1 MAAIMNL
8 EKLKT
13 AAKKSGD
20 YLRPDLA
27 NESLNHLGK
36 RSAKAAKT
44 EAKAEREVYVEALK
58 NCGESIRHATT
69 PEERTEALK
78 SNERL
83 ANAFSESSDRRLTQT
98 NRFLWGIAGGVVLL
112 AGGVVAGRYLSK

>member
-1 MAAIMNL
+1 MSAIANL
-8 EKLKT
+8 EKLKA

-27 NESLNHLGK
+27 NESLNRLGK
-36 RSAKAAKT
+36 RSSKAAKT
-44 EAKAEREVYVEALK
+44 EAKAERDVYVEAMK

-69 PEERTEALK
+69 PEERAEALQ

-98 NRFLWGIAGGVVLL
+98 NRFLWGIAGGVLLL

>member
-8 EKLKT
+8 EKLKA
-13 AAKKSGD
+13 AAKKGGN

-44 EAKAEREVYVEALK
+44 EAKAERDVYVEAMK

-69 PEERTEALK
+69 PEERIEALK
-78 SNERL
+78 SNERM
-83 ANAFSESSDRRLTQT
+83 AQNFSESSHRRLAQT
-98 NRFLWGIAGGVVLL
+98 NRFLWGIASGVVLL
-112 AGGVVAGRYLSK
+112 TGSLVAGKYLSK

>member
-8 EKLKT
+8 EKLKA
-13 AAKKSGD
+13 AAKKSGNH
-20 YLRPDLA
+20 LRPDLA
-27 NESLNHLGK
+27 NKSLNNLGK
-36 RSAKAAKT
+36 RSSKAAKT
-44 EAKAEREVYVEALK
+44 EAKAERDVYVEALK
-58 NCGESIRHATT
+58 NCGESIRNATT
-69 PEERTEALK
+69 SEERSEALK

-83 ANAFSESSDRRLTQT
+83 ANAFSQSSDRRLTQT